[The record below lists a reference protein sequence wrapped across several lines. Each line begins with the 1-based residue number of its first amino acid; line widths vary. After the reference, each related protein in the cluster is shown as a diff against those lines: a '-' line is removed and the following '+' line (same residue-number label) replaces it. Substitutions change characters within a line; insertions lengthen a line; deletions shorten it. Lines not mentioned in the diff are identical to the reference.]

1 MSDSYVVQRS
11 QTIHAAPEAVFER
24 IADLRE
30 WDSWSP
36 WAQMDPN
43 MVTTYGG
50 EPGTVGASSHWVG
63 NRKVGEGRM
72 TATAIDAPSKM
83 DIDLEFVKPFKA
95 QNQVEILVA
104 PSSEGSDVTWRM
116 TGRNTLMTKIMGIFT
131 SMDKMVGPDFETGL
145 SKLKQ
150 LVEA

>member
-1 MSDSYVVQRS
+1 MTDTYVVRRS

-36 WAQMDPN
+36 WADKDPN
-43 MVTTYGG
+43 MATTYEG

-72 TATAIDAPSKM
+72 TATSIDAPNSM
-83 DIDLEFVKPFKA
+83 EIDLEFVKPFKA
-95 QNQVEILVA
+95 QNQVELLVA
-104 PSSEGSDVTWRM
+104 PSPEGSEVTWRM
-116 TGRNTLMTKIMGIFT
+116 TGRTTLMTKIMGIFK
-131 SMDKMVGPDFETGL
+131 SMDDMVGPDFENGL

>member
-1 MSDSYVVQRS
+1 
-11 QTIHAAPEAVFER
+11 
-24 IADLRE
+24 
-30 WDSWSP
+30 
-36 WAQMDPN
+36 
-43 MVTTYGG
+43 
-50 EPGTVGASSHWVG
+50 
-63 NRKVGEGRM
+63 M

-83 DIDLEFVKPFKA
+83 EIDLEFVKPFKA

>member
-1 MSDSYVVQRS
+1 MTDTYVVQRS

-36 WAQMDPN
+36 WADKDPN
-43 MVTTYGG
+43 MATTYGG

-63 NRKVGEGRM
+63 SRKVGEGRM
-72 TATAIDAPSKM
+72 TTTSIDAPSSM
-83 DIDLEFVKPFKA
+83 EIDLEFVKPFKA
-95 QNQVEILVA
+95 QNQVELLVA
-104 PSSEGSDVTWRM
+104 PSPEGSEVTWRM
-116 TGRNTLMTKIMGIFT
+116 TGRTTLMTKIMGIFK
-131 SMDKMVGPDFETGL
+131 SMDDMVGPDFENGL